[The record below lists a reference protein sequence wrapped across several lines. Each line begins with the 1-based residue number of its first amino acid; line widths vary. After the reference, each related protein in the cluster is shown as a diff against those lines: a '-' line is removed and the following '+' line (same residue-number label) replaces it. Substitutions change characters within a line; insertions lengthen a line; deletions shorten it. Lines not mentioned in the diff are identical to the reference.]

1 MMQQANLPKQQPDQQ
16 SGQAQDS
23 PKTPL
28 GILAGNGSLPLY
40 IAERTK
46 KAGRDVFIV
55 GIEGTA
61 SKEIENY
68 PHQWVKWGE
77 VDKLFKTLKK
87 ENVEQI
93 LFIGGVSRPEF
104 KNIHFDF
111 GMIRNLR
118 FVFSLTMGGDD
129 TILTNIV
136 NFVEKKGLQI
146 VGAHEVAPELTA
158 DGGTFTKKKPS
169 KIDRK
174 DIQKGIKT
182 VLSLGEMDIGQGAI
196 VAREYVLCVEAAEG
210 TDNMLK
216 RAKGLR
222 QWGKGWLNKR
232 HGVLVKLPKPN
243 QELRIDMPTIGPR
256 TIELVAD
263 AGLNGIAIVEN
274 KVLISEKQKTIDLAN
289 QLGVFII
296 GLKEEELNV

>member
-1 MMQQANLPKQQPDQQ
+1 MQHTHLSKQETKQ
-16 SGQAQDS
+16 GL
-23 PKTPL
+23 KTPL
-28 GILAGNGSLPLY
+28 GILAGNGTLPLY
-40 IAERTK
+40 IAERSQK
-46 KAGRDVFIV
+46 SGRDVFIL
-55 GIEGTA
+55 GIDGTA
-61 SKEIENY
+61 SKDIENY
-68 PHQWVKWGE
+68 PHTWLKWGE

-87 ENVEQI
+87 EKVEQL
-93 LFIGGVSRPEF
+93 LFIGGVSRPDF
-104 KNIHFDF
+104 KDIHFDF
-111 GMIRNLR
+111 GMIRNLP

-129 TILTNIV
+129 SVLTNIV
-136 NFVEKKGLQI
+136 SFVESKGLTI

-158 DGGTFTKKKPS
+158 DAGVFTKKSPT

-182 VLSLGEMDIGQGAI
+182 VLSLGEMDIGQGAV

-210 TDNMLK
+210 TDNMLD

-232 HGVLVKLPKPN
+232 NGVLVKLPKPN
-243 QELRIDMPTIGPR
+243 QELRIDMPTIGPK

-274 KVLISEKQKTIDLAN
+274 KVLMSEKQKTIELAN
-289 QLGVFII
+289 QLGIFIL
-296 GLKEEELNV
+296 GLKEEELSL

>member
-1 MMQQANLPKQQPDQQ
+1 MMQKVNLPKEQQEQQ
-16 SGQAQDS
+16 QDH
-23 PKTPL
+23 PKSPL

-46 KAGRDVFIV
+46 KSGRDVYII

-61 SKEIENY
+61 SKEIEAY
-68 PHQWVKWGE
+68 PHKWVKWGE
-77 VDKLFKTLKK
+77 VDKLFNALKK
-87 ENVEQI
+87 AKVEQL

-136 NFVEKKGLQI
+136 TFVQKKGFQI
-146 VGAHEVAPELTA
+146 VGAHEVVPELTA
-158 DGGTFTKKKPS
+158 DSGCFTKKTPS

-182 VLSLGEMDIGQGAI
+182 VISLGEMDIGQGAI

-243 QELRIDMPTIGPR
+243 QELRIDMPTIGPK

-274 KVLISEKQKTIDLAN
+274 KVLMSEKQKTIDLAN
-289 QLGVFII
+289 QLGIFII
-296 GLKEEELNV
+296 GLKEEELNI